1 MIIDFIR
8 DRSPQTKI
16 ILNNVFPRSA
26 SKDDE
31 MRKLNDEVNRLCA
44 PYADGKSVFLLD
56 MSKDFLQADGSL
68 TKDMMPDLLHLNVA
82 SYELWAKA
90 LDKKMQEIG
99 VK

>member
-1 MIIDFIR
+1 
-8 DRSPQTKI
+8 
-16 ILNNVFPRSA
+16 
-26 SKDDE
+26 
-31 MRKLNDEVNRLCA
+31 MRKLNAEVTRLCA
-44 PYADGKSVFLLD
+44 PYDDGKSVFLLD

-90 LDKKMQEIG
+90 LDDKMQELG